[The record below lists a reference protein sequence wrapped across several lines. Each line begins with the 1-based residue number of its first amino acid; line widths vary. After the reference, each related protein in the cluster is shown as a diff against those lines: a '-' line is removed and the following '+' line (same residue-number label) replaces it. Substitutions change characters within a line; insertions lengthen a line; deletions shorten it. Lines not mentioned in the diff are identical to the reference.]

1 MTEDSGPGPA
11 RRVAGNAVAHATG
24 ELVGKFAIFALLAV
38 LTRVTGEEGLGALV
52 LGLAYA
58 EIISVFVRLGLDRL
72 LIRRMSEARTPGGRR
87 LPENAVLFWDTLAL
101 KALLSVL
108 VSPVLV
114 VLLLAYP
121 SPTGLIIALLV
132 VAVLLDTLADS
143 CFSVLTAME
152 RNGLVS
158 IASITGRLFLTL
170 SGIGALLGGF
180 GVTGVAV
187 AYTAASAVGLGVA
200 LATVARGVGL
210 PPLAIDRSHWPE
222 LLRVSAVFGVNDAL
236 GTLLMRVGIVLLSLT
251 SSAAAVGLYGGAF
264 RLFEATIFI
273 GFALNAAFTAMFTY
287 LGPTTSPSITG
298 VFRRSLK
305 LAAATLVAP
314 AVLCLTLAEPILVLV
329 FGSDL
334 AGGAGSLRILAG
346 VIVAYGFV
354 TLSASLVL
362 SRRAPGSLL
371 PLLTGCLVLNAVAN
385 LVLVPL
391 LGPEGAALAMLVTM
405 VVYAAATTTMAAR
418 TAGGL
423 ELRRVLA
430 APLAAGAAMA
440 ICTLW
445 LPVAPLVRGA
455 AGLPV
460 YLLVLVAVERS
471 VDPADARMLGE
482 LLRRRLGAARAR
494 A

>member
-1 MTEDSGPGPA
+1 MPEDSGPGPA
-11 RRVAGNAVAHATG
+11 RRVAGNAMAHATG

-38 LTRVTGEEGLGALV
+38 LTRITGEEGLGALV

-58 EIISVFVRLGLDRL
+58 EIVAVFVRLGLDRL
-72 LIRRMSEARTPGGRR
+72 LIRRLSEARTPGSRE
-87 LPENAVLFWDTLAL
+87 LPDTAVLFWDTLAL
-101 KALLSVL
+101 KALLSIL
-108 VSPVLV
+108 VSPILV

-121 SPTGLIIALLV
+121 SSTGLIIALLV
-132 VAVLLDTLADS
+132 VSVLLDTLAES

-158 IASITGRLFLTL
+158 LASVAGRVLVLL
-170 SGIGALLGGF
+170 SGVAALLGGL
-180 GVTGVAV
+180 GVPGVAL
-187 AYTAASAVGLGVA
+187 AYAVSSAVGLAVA
-200 LATVARGVGL
+200 LATVTRGVGL
-210 PPLAIDRSHWPE
+210 PPLAIDRRLWPQ
-222 LLRVSAVFGVNDAL
+222 LLRLSAVFGVNDAM

-251 SSAAAVGLYGGAF
+251 ASATAVGLYGGAL

-305 LAAATLVAP
+305 LAAAALVAP
-314 AVLCLTLAEPILVLV
+314 AVLCLTLAEPILVAV

-334 AGGAGSLRILAG
+334 REAAGSLELLAG

-405 VVYAAATTTMAAR
+405 VVYAAATTIMAAR

-423 ELRRVLA
+423 ELRRVVA
-430 APLAAGAAMA
+430 APLGAGAAMA

-445 LPVAPLVRGA
+445 LPAAPLVRGA
-455 AGLPV
+455 ASLPV
-460 YLLVLVAVERS
+460 YLLMLVAIERC

-482 LLRRRLGAARAR
+482 LLRRRVGTARAR